1 MRAIAVYNGSCPY
14 YCRMSKWFKIPSLR
28 KSDKDMYNDATYIGK
43 DNGGN
48 HIYVPEWYE
57 ALVSNGGNSIDF
69 NMRTVEGKSKALHQC
84 WPFAMVLDHCGRMMQ
99 NGRYYVTDANGN
111 EKRSF
116 RDIVDLL
123 NRPNVL
129 QSGRT
134 FIKQVEIMLRCFGF
148 CPIYTLRATRSDLPL
163 SMTIIPPE
171 LFYMESSGNAFFAQR
186 DLADIVKRTYI
197 RWGNVNIEL
206 GEEEYFVIYDS
217 IINIQSGEGN
227 RITFYSP
234 VDTLN
239 QHTKNYMAQLIG
251 RGNLIINGGPK
262 GILYG
267 NDTTDAGNAALT
279 PSESKKLQ
287 DDFKRKYGIVQKL
300 YEVMVTPK
308 KLGWITLGANTQQL
322 MLHEEDKACIEAIAQ
337 TVGIDPNLVIQGST
351 YDNSAQAKKAAY
363 QDLIIPD
370 SEAIT
375 EAITNAIC
383 RDRAVIKMDFT
394 HVPCLQ
400 KDMKELAEALSTA
413 SNAVVSLYNNRLL
426 TFEESRTELSN
437 FTDIDPDSP
446 DGEFKNET
454 NNEED
459 GEEQMQEQA
468 GETV

>member
-1 MRAIAVYNGSCPY
+1 
-14 YCRMSKWFKIPSLR
+14 
-28 KSDKDMYNDATYIGK
+28 MYNDATYHRL
-43 DNGGN
+43 DDGGN
-48 HIYVPEWYE
+48 YIYVPKEIE
-57 ALVSNGGNSIDF
+57 AIFSNGRNSIDF
-69 NMRTVEGKSKALHQC
+69 DMRTVVGKSKALYGC

-116 RDIVDLL
+116 KDIVDLL

-129 QSGRT
+129 QSGRV

-148 CPIYTLRATRSDLPL
+148 CPIYTLRALRSDLPL
-163 SMTIIPPE
+163 SMAIIPPE
-171 LFYMESSGNAFFAQR
+171 LFYMESSGSAFFTQR
-186 DLADIVKRTYI
+186 DLSDIVRRVYI
-197 RWGNVNIEL
+197 KWGNTDIEL

-217 IINIQSGEGN
+217 IINISSGVGS

-234 VDTLN
+234 VDTLSH
-239 QHTKNYMAQLIG
+239 HTKNYMAQLIG

-267 NDTTDAGNAALT
+267 NDTTDSGNAALT
-279 PSESKKLQ
+279 PAESKKLQ

-308 KLGWITLGANTQQL
+308 KLGWITLGSNTQQL
-322 MLHEEDKACIEAIAQ
+322 MLHEEDKACLTDIAQ

-351 YDNSAQAKKAAY
+351 YDNASKAERSAY

-383 RDRAVIKMDFT
+383 KDRAIIKMDFT

-400 KDMKELAEALSTA
+400 KNMKELAEALSTA
-413 SNAVVSLYNNRLL
+413 SNAVVSLYNNQLL

-446 DGEFKNET
+446 DGEFKNKT
-454 NNEED
+454 NNEKDE
-459 GEEQMQEQA
+459 GQI
-468 GETV
+468 